1 MPGGVVFQIN
11 GNDVTAPDEEVWT
24 PISAGTSLTGEQ
36 KRSPYWTLQWSKNA
50 ADCDR
55 LDWFDYDNTV
65 LTSLRTRRRHRLD
78 EYETY
83 TDAIC
88 QSVQFRQRRQ
98 VGMDM
103 VATFL
108 VNVESGS

>member
-1 MPGGVVFQIN
+1 MPIGVVFQIN
-11 GNDVTAPDEEVWT
+11 GIEVTAPDEEVWT
-24 PISAGTSLTGEQ
+24 PISPGVSLRGLQ

-55 LDWFDYDNTV
+55 LDWFQFDDTV
-65 LTSLRTRRRHRLD
+65 LTTLRTRKRHTLN

-88 QSVQFRQRRQ
+88 QSVQFRQRRG

-108 VNVESGS
+108 VNIESTT